1 VEDQTSVP
9 TTENSDL
16 EYGITQ
22 EELLGMRLDRAR
34 IPKLYRE
41 SSWDSFDMS
50 SVKEIVNADTRVK
63 IIERLA
69 ALRSWRGDEGES
81 SIAFITGRPG
91 SGKTHLTVATLRRYI
106 ESGRKG
112 ALFVTVTEWL
122 QDMKNGF
129 SDGTSAGVM
138 RMVKNANLLAFDDIG
153 SEMATDWV
161 RDSVYQVINYR
172 LNDMKPTIVT
182 SNLRPSEIAESYHER
197 LASRLAS
204 GLVIDLAYL
213 PDRRIT

>member
-1 VEDQTSVP
+1 MEDQTSVP
-9 TTENSDL
+9 TTANSDL
-16 EYGITQ
+16 GYGITQ

-34 IPKLYRE
+34 IPKLYR
-41 SSWDSFDMS
+41 SASWDTFDFS
-50 SVKEIVNADTRVK
+50 PVSAISNTNAMGKVSD
-63 IIERLA
+63 RLDE
-69 ALRSWRGDEGES
+69 LRNWRGNEGES
-81 SIAFITGRPG
+81 SMAFLTGRPG
-91 SGKTHLTVATLRRYI
+91 SGKTHLAVATLRRWI

-112 ALFVTVTEWL
+112 AFFVTVSEWL

-138 RMVKNANLLAFDDIG
+138 NRVKNCNLLALDDVG

-161 RDSVYQVINYR
+161 RDSIYQVINFR
-172 LNDMKPTIVT
+172 LNELKPTIVT

-204 GLVIDLAYL
+204 GLVVDLSVL
-213 PDRRIT
+213 PDRRIR

>member
-1 VEDQTSVP
+1 MEDQTSVP

>member
-16 EYGITQ
+16 GYGVS
-22 EELLGMRLDRAR
+22 EEDIFGMRLDRAR
-34 IPKLYRE
+34 IPKLYRG
-41 SSWDSFDMS
+41 SSWDNFDMS
-50 SVKEIVNADTRVK
+50 SVKGIVKADTRVK

-69 ALRSWRGDEGES
+69 ALKSWRGDEGES

-91 SGKTHLTVATLRRYI
+91 SGKTHLAVATLRRYI
-106 ESGRKG
+106 ESGRRG
-112 ALFVTVTEWL
+112 SLFMTVTEWL

-138 RMVKNANLLAFDDIG
+138 RMAKNATLLAFDDIG

-213 PDRRIT
+213 PDRRIA